1 MRAKSSGGY
10 LTEERRGGGR
20 KEGRKEGSTA
30 AEHLYFLFHF
40 FPSRRDEAFFI
51 RRGVGCKGGA
61 VVQWRTAAT
70 VEELVA
76 QARLFSPKSVTKS
89 RR

>member
-1 MRAKSSGGY
+1 M
-10 LTEERRGGGR
+10 
-20 KEGRKEGSTA
+20 
-30 AEHLYFLFHF
+30 
-40 FPSRRDEAFFI
+40 
-51 RRGVGCKGGA
+51 
-61 VVQWRTAAT
+61 VQWRTAAT

>member
-1 MRAKSSGGY
+1 M
-10 LTEERRGGGR
+10 
-20 KEGRKEGSTA
+20 EGRKEGKKEARQQNTCI
-30 AEHLYFLFHF
+30 FLFLF

-51 RRGVGCKGGA
+51 RWGVGCKGGA